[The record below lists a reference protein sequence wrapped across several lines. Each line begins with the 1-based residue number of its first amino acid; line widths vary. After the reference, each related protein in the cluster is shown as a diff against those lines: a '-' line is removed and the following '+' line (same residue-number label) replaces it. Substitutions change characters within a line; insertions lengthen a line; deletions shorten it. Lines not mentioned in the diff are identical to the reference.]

1 MGHEDGSWIS
11 RAQQPFTRWDERGPM
26 ARSEN
31 PRRLRD
37 NLIRIALFS
46 VAGRIHV
53 DLLQSDFINVL

>member
-1 MGHEDGSWIS
+1 
-11 RAQQPFTRWDERGPM
+11 M